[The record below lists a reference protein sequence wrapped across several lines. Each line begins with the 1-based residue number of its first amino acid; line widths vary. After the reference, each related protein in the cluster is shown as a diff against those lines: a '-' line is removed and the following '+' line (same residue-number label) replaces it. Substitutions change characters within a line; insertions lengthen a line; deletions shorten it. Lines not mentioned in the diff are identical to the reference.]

1 MEEDNAISA
10 YNVLKKHYDELG
22 NYSEEQIRHLAV
34 VLMNINENAAKGN
47 KTAMT
52 LNKSIKEHGLGV
64 LSVCQN

>member
-64 LSVCQN
+64 LNICQN